1 MSLCYVPGIV
11 SGQSELGTHPSLG
24 DLWVQRLVAFSAE
37 GQVNGSP
44 LVAVLTTGNIWQCLE
59 TLWVG
64 KSEGIDGVKQR
75 GSEVMDLEC
84 YWHLMGG
91 GQGLRYLSCHTED
104 SPMAKKCPTQSLN
117 SANME
122 TLDQIINSK

>member
-1 MSLCYVPGIV
+1 MA
-11 SGQSELGTHPSLG
+11 
-24 DLWVQRLVAFSAE
+24 AFSAE

-59 TLWVG
+59 TLGVG

-75 GSEVMDLEC
+75 GSEVIELEC
-84 YWHLMGG
+84 YWHLIGG
-91 GQGLRYLSCHTED
+91 GQDVRYPSCHTED
-104 SPMAKKCPTQSLN
+104 SPSMAKKCPTQSLN

-122 TLDQIINSK
+122 TLDQIISSK